1 MDNNKKTPAGEDR
14 RVDLQKMYALLCG
27 VRQSVDRLTAQV
39 KRLCSEREAGTD
51 E

>member
-14 RVDLQKMYALLCG
+14 RVDLQKMYALLCT
-27 VRQSVDRLTAQV
+27 VKSSVDRLTVQV
-39 KRLCSEREAGTD
+39 KRLRGEREAVTD

>member
-1 MDNNKKTPAGEDR
+1 MDNNKKAPAGEDR
-14 RVDLQKMYALLCG
+14 RVDLQKIYALLCG

-39 KRLCSEREAGTD
+39 KRLRSEREADAD